1 MNCEKLSLNERINI
15 LKMILYF
22 DESGLKLSDIAETMK
37 IPKTDVRKDLEVMS
51 EEVKKD
57 GIRLVYENYKG
68 YRLTGNKG
76 DLLVKRVGIIE
87 DIIRELKETGDFF
100 NREKSTT
107 WHREE
112 YFYGYIKYENME
124 ITRKFLELIEKELS
138 LKIDEG
144 NYNRVFSYILML
156 INFDE
161 LYDNMEE
168 LLSRNFLF
176 HTPEYLAVER
186 ILGKLFRENDRKEKI
201 KEANLLLITD
211 LIMGIGVNG
220 LKNDTFYKWIN
231 EEAVV
236 EKIIEK
242 VSEMINL
249 DLKEDRI
256 LITGLVDN
264 LKSSIYRIN
273 NDIQIINSVFKD
285 LILNRD
291 KNIAIVKKAIEETEK
306 EFKINFTEY
315 EIASMAYQIKSSIK
329 RTKRKNIKKVLLI
342 CGLGYGSS
350 KILEESLKEN
360 YELDIVDIIPYYL
373 ADDLIPGYKEV
384 DFILSTI
391 EIHRQF
397 EVSYGIPII
406 KINPIMQDEDF
417 ERLAEY
423 GIEKNRTSLSLKKLV
438 SIIESNAEIND
449 KQKLI
454 ENLKDG
460 IFMSLNKLY
469 VFKVT
474 ENGME
479 KKLNTH
485 DIDFEDKIVNDIQ
498 KTGHTLR
505 KLLKKESVKFIE
517 GAEDWK
523 EAILQSGNLLV
534 SNRKVTSEYVKEMI
548 ELVEKHGPYIVIEE
562 GIAMPH
568 AGISENVLETGISLL
583 VVKERVALPEG
594 RNANIFLSFA
604 AKNKNDNIDIM
615 NDLFELITK
624 HKFIDEVSKMKS
636 YGQLEQY
643 FKEVVK

>member
-454 ENLKDG
+454 ENLKD
-460 IFMSLNKLY
+460 
-469 VFKVT
+469 
-474 ENGME
+474 E
-479 KKLNTH
+479 
-485 DIDFEDKIVNDIQ
+485 FEDKIVNDIQ

-534 SNRKVTSEYVKEMI
+534 SNRKATSEYVKEMI

-636 YGQLEQY
+636 YGQLKQY

>member
-51 EEVKKD
+51 EELGKD

-138 LKIDEG
+138 LKIDEEI
-144 NYNRVFSYILML
+144 YNRVFSYILML
-156 INFDE
+156 VNFDE

-264 LKSSIYRIN
+264 LKFSIYRIN
-273 NDIQIINSVFKD
+273 NEIQIINSVFKD

-306 EFKINFTEY
+306 EFKINFTDY

-417 ERLAEY
+417 ERLSEY
-423 GIEKNRTSLSLKKLV
+423 GIEKNKANVSLKKLI

-454 ENLKDG
+454 DSLKD
-460 IFMSLNKLY
+460 
-469 VFKVT
+469 
-474 ENGME
+474 E
-479 KKLNTH
+479 
-485 DIDFEDKIVNDIQ
+485 FEDKIVNDIQ

-505 KLLKKESVKFIE
+505 KLLKKENVKFIE
-517 GAEDWK
+517 GAENWK

-534 SNRKVTSEYVKEMI
+534 SNKKVTSEYVKEMI

>member
-37 IPKTDVRKDLEVMS
+37 IPKMDVRKDLEVMS

-454 ENLKDG
+454 DSLKD
-460 IFMSLNKLY
+460 
-469 VFKVT
+469 
-474 ENGME
+474 E
-479 KKLNTH
+479 
-485 DIDFEDKIVNDIQ
+485 FEDKIVNDIQ

-505 KLLKKESVKFIE
+505 KLLKKENVKFIE
-517 GAEDWK
+517 KAEDWK

-583 VVKERVALPEG
+583 VVKEKVALPEG

>member
-22 DESGLKLSDIAETMK
+22 DESGLKLSDIAGTME

-51 EEVKKD
+51 EELGKD

-68 YRLTGNKG
+68 YKLTGNKG

-100 NREKSTT
+100 NREKSAA
-107 WHREE
+107 WHKEE

-124 ITRKFLELIEKELS
+124 ITRKFLELIGNELN
-138 LKIDEG
+138 LKIDEE

-201 KEANLLLITD
+201 KETNLLLITD

-236 EKIIEK
+236 EEIVEK
-242 VSEMINL
+242 VSGMINL

-256 LITGLVDN
+256 LITGLIDN
-264 LKSSIYRIN
+264 LKFSIYRIN

-306 EFKINFTEY
+306 EFKINFTDY
-315 EIASMAYQIKSSIK
+315 EIASMAYQIKTSIK

-423 GIEKNRTSLSLKKLV
+423 GIEKNKANVSLKKLI

-454 ENLKDG
+454 DSLKD
-460 IFMSLNKLY
+460 
-469 VFKVT
+469 
-474 ENGME
+474 E
-479 KKLNTH
+479 
-485 DIDFEDKIVNDIQ
+485 FEDKIVNDIQ

-505 KLLKKESVKFIE
+505 KLLKKENVKFIE
-517 GAEDWK
+517 GAENWK

-534 SNRKVTSEYVKEMI
+534 SNKKVTSEYVKEMI

-568 AGISENVLETGISLL
+568 AGISENVLETGIALL
-583 VVKERVALPEG
+583 VVKEKVALPEG

>member
-37 IPKTDVRKDLEVMS
+37 IPKADVRKDLEVMS

-57 GIRLVYENYKG
+57 GIRLIYENYKG

-306 EFKINFTEY
+306 EFKINFTDY

-360 YELDIVDIIPYYL
+360 YDLDIVDIIPYYL

-423 GIEKNRTSLSLKKLV
+423 GIEKNKANVSLKKLI

-454 ENLKDG
+454 ESLKD
-460 IFMSLNKLY
+460 
-469 VFKVT
+469 
-474 ENGME
+474 E
-479 KKLNTH
+479 
-485 DIDFEDKIVNDIQ
+485 FEDKILNDIQ

-505 KLLKKESVKFIE
+505 KLLKKENVKFIE
-517 GAEDWK
+517 EAEDWK

-583 VVKERVALPEG
+583 VVREKVVLPEG
-594 RNANIFLSFA
+594 RSANIFLSFA

>member
-306 EFKINFTEY
+306 EFKINFTDY

-417 ERLAEY
+417 EKLAEY

-454 ENLKDG
+454 ENLKD
-460 IFMSLNKLY
+460 
-469 VFKVT
+469 
-474 ENGME
+474 E
-479 KKLNTH
+479 
-485 DIDFEDKIVNDIQ
+485 FEDKIVNDIQ

-505 KLLKKESVKFIE
+505 KLLKKENVKFIE

-636 YGQLEQY
+636 YDQLKQY
-643 FKEVVK
+643 FKEVIK

>member
-22 DESGLKLSDIAETMK
+22 DESGLKLSDIAETKK
-37 IPKTDVRKDLEVMS
+37 IPKMDVRKDLEVMS

-423 GIEKNRTSLSLKKLV
+423 GIEKNRISVSLKKLV

-454 ENLKDG
+454 ENLKD
-460 IFMSLNKLY
+460 
-469 VFKVT
+469 
-474 ENGME
+474 E
-479 KKLNTH
+479 
-485 DIDFEDKIVNDIQ
+485 FEDKIVNDIK

-505 KLLKKESVKFIE
+505 KLLKKENVKFIE

>member
-51 EEVKKD
+51 EELGKD

-124 ITRKFLELIEKELS
+124 ITRKFLELIEKELN
-138 LKIDEG
+138 LKIDEE

-220 LKNDTFYKWIN
+220 LKDDTFYKWIN

-236 EKIIEK
+236 EEIVEK
-242 VSEMINL
+242 VSGMINL

-291 KNIAIVKKAIEETEK
+291 KNITIVKKAIEETEK
-306 EFKINFTEY
+306 EFKINFTDY

-360 YELDIVDIIPYYL
+360 YEIDIVDIIPYYL

-406 KINPIMQDEDF
+406 KINPIMQEEDF

-423 GIEKNRTSLSLKKLV
+423 GIEKNKANVSLKKLI
-438 SIIESNAEIND
+438 SIIESSAEIND

-454 ENLKDG
+454 DSLKD
-460 IFMSLNKLY
+460 
-469 VFKVT
+469 
-474 ENGME
+474 E
-479 KKLNTH
+479 
-485 DIDFEDKIVNDIQ
+485 FEDKIVNDIQ

-505 KLLKKESVKFIE
+505 KLLKKENMKFIE
-517 GAEDWK
+517 GVEDWK

-636 YGQLEQY
+636 YGQLKQY
-643 FKEVVK
+643 FKEVIK

>member
-37 IPKTDVRKDLEVMS
+37 IPKIDVRKDLEVMS

-76 DLLVKRVGIIE
+76 DLLVKRVVIIE

-406 KINPIMQDEDF
+406 KINPIMQEEDF

-423 GIEKNRTSLSLKKLV
+423 GIEKNKANVSLKKLI

-454 ENLKDG
+454 DSLKD
-460 IFMSLNKLY
+460 
-469 VFKVT
+469 
-474 ENGME
+474 E
-479 KKLNTH
+479 
-485 DIDFEDKIVNDIQ
+485 FEDKIVNDIQ

-505 KLLKKESVKFIE
+505 KLLKKENVKFIE
-517 GAEDWK
+517 RTEDWK

-568 AGISENVLETGISLL
+568 AGISENVLETGVSLL

-636 YGQLEQY
+636 YDQLEQY

>member
-37 IPKTDVRKDLEVMS
+37 IPKTDVRKDLEIMS
-51 EEVKKD
+51 EELKKD
-57 GIRLVYENYKG
+57 GIKLIYENYKG
-68 YRLTGNKG
+68 YKLTGNKG

-87 DIIRELKETGDFF
+87 NIIRELKETGDFF
-100 NREKSTT
+100 NSEDSGT

-124 ITRKFLELIEKELS
+124 ITRKFLELIEKELN
-138 LKIDEG
+138 LKINEE
-144 NYNRVFSYILML
+144 NYNRIFSYILML

-186 ILGKLFRENDRKEKI
+186 ILGKLFRENDRKESPK
-201 KEANLLLITD
+201 KAKLLLITD
-211 LIMGIGVNG
+211 LIMGINISG
-220 LKNDTFYKWIN
+220 LKDDIFYKWIN
-231 EEAVV
+231 EEAVA
-236 EKIIEK
+236 EEIIDK
-242 VSEMINL
+242 VSDMINL
-249 DLKEDRI
+249 DLRADRI
-256 LITGLVDN
+256 LITGLIDN
-264 LKSSIYRIN
+264 LKFSIYRIK

-285 LILNRD
+285 LILNKD
-291 KNIAIVKKAIEETEK
+291 KNIEIVKKAVEETEK

-315 EIASMAYQIKSSIK
+315 ELAAMAYLVRASIK
-329 RTKRKNIKKVLLI
+329 RTKRNNIKKVLLI

-350 KILEESLKEN
+350 KILEENLKEN
-360 YELDIVDIIPYYL
+360 YELDIVDVIPYYL
-373 ADDLIPGYKEV
+373 ADDLIPAYKEV

-406 KINPIMQDEDF
+406 KINPIMKKEDF
-417 ERLAEY
+417 EKLAEY
-423 GIEKNRTSLSLKKLV
+423 GIEKNKTSVSLKKLL
-438 SIIESNAEIND
+438 SIIEENTEISN

-454 ENLKDG
+454 DSLK
-460 IFMSLNKLY
+460 N
-469 VFKVT
+469 
-474 ENGME
+474 E
-479 KKLNTH
+479 
-485 DIDFEDKIVNDIQ
+485 FEDRIINDIQ
-498 KTGHTLR
+498 KTGYTLK
-505 KLLKKESVKFIE
+505 KLLKKENVKFIDE
-517 GAEDWK
+517 AENWK

-568 AGISENVLETGISLL
+568 AGVSENVLETGISLL
-583 VVKERVALPEG
+583 VVNEKVSLPEG

-624 HKFIDEVSKMKS
+624 YEFIDKVSNMKNYS
-636 YGQLEQY
+636 ELETY
-643 FKEVVK
+643 LEEIIK

>member
-57 GIRLVYENYKG
+57 GIRLIYENYKG

-176 HTPEYLAVER
+176 HTLEYLAVEH

-201 KEANLLLITD
+201 KKANLLLITD

-264 LKSSIYRIN
+264 LKFSIYRIN

-291 KNIAIVKKAIEETEK
+291 KNITIVKKAIEETEK

-406 KINPIMQDEDF
+406 KINPIMQDEHF

-423 GIEKNRTSLSLKKLV
+423 GIEKNKANVSLKKLI

-454 ENLKDG
+454 DSLKD
-460 IFMSLNKLY
+460 
-469 VFKVT
+469 
-474 ENGME
+474 E
-479 KKLNTH
+479 
-485 DIDFEDKIVNDIQ
+485 FEDKIVNDIQ

-505 KLLKKESVKFIE
+505 KLLKKENVKFVE
-517 GAEDWK
+517 GVEDWK

-534 SNRKVTSEYVKEMI
+534 SNKKVTSEYVKEMI

-583 VVKERVALPEG
+583 VVREKVVLPEG
-594 RNANIFLSFA
+594 RSANIFLSFA

-636 YGQLEQY
+636 YGQLEKY
-643 FKEVVK
+643 FEEIIK

>member
-51 EEVKKD
+51 EELGKD

-186 ILGKLFRENDRKEKI
+186 ILGKLFKENDRKEKI
-201 KEANLLLITD
+201 KKANLLLVTD

-417 ERLAEY
+417 EKLAEY

-454 ENLKDG
+454 ENLKD
-460 IFMSLNKLY
+460 
-469 VFKVT
+469 
-474 ENGME
+474 E
-479 KKLNTH
+479 
-485 DIDFEDKIVNDIQ
+485 FEDKIVNDIQ

-505 KLLKKESVKFIE
+505 KLLKKENVKFIE

-643 FKEVVK
+643 FKEVIK

>member
-51 EEVKKD
+51 EELGKD

-156 INFDE
+156 VNFDE

-306 EFKINFTEY
+306 EFKINFTDY

-350 KILEESLKEN
+350 KILEENLKEN
-360 YELDIVDIIPYYL
+360 YDLDIVDIIPYYL

-417 ERLAEY
+417 EGLAEY
-423 GIEKNRTSLSLKKLV
+423 GIEKNKANVSLKKLI

-454 ENLKDG
+454 DSLKD
-460 IFMSLNKLY
+460 
-469 VFKVT
+469 
-474 ENGME
+474 E
-479 KKLNTH
+479 
-485 DIDFEDKIVNDIQ
+485 FEDKIVNDIQ

-505 KLLKKESVKFIE
+505 KLLKKENVKFIE
-517 GAEDWK
+517 GAENWK

-534 SNRKVTSEYVKEMI
+534 SNKKVTSEYVKEMI

-568 AGISENVLETGISLL
+568 AGISENVLETGIALL
-583 VVKERVALPEG
+583 VVKEKVALPEG

-624 HKFIDEVSKMKS
+624 YKFIDEVSKMKS